1 MFYRFDWKALLTD
14 SKQKKSK
21 IYNNVFC
28 FDFVKSEQKNYGT
41 DVNFIKYSV
50 EGM

>member
-1 MFYRFDWKALLTD
+1 MFCKFDWKALLTD

-21 IYNNVFC
+21 ICNNVFW
-28 FDFVKSEQKNYGT
+28 FDFVKSEQKNSGT